1 MLSLT
6 AVMIAIT
13 VGMASNPR
21 TMPSVILNAFHMA
34 YSFVIQT
41 HSTQGCGPE
50 CCTVAHLLAVVKVGM
65 RGTILCAF
73 LCAFILLLFLL
84 LLLSIFLLL
93 LGAFIIILCIS
104 VVLVD
109 CFDVAILAVLHVLH
123 VPVATVASGRLLWT
137 ATIALCE

>member
-6 AVMIAIT
+6 AAMIAIT

-21 TMPSVILNAFHMA
+21 TMPSVILNAFHIVF
-34 YSFVIQT
+34 SFVIQT

-73 LCAFILLLFLL
+73 LCAFILLLLD
-84 LLLSIFLLL
+84 
-93 LGAFIIILCIS
+93 AFIIILCIS